1 MTDVA
6 QNASPAPALRPD
18 ARGKDNVIIR
28 FESITKRFGNL
39 PAVDNVTLDVREGEF
54 FALLGPSGCGKTTL
68 LRMLAGF
75 ETPTEGRILIDGKDI
90 ANLPPNRRPVNM
102 VFQSYAVF
110 PHMKVTDN
118 IAYGLKMDGV
128 SGSEIRRRVDEA
140 LELVKL
146 GGLGERMPDQLSG
159 GQRQRVAL
167 ARALV
172 KRPRVLLLDEPLSA
186 LDAKLRDQMRSEL
199 TSLQKK
205 VGITFI
211 MVTHDQDEALAIA
224 TRCAVMNR
232 GMLAQVATPSDLYEF
247 PNSQFVAD
255 FVGRVNMFE
264 GVLEK
269 DEQDEAVV
277 RCADFS
283 APVYLDHGVT
293 GARGTTVWVALRPE
307 KIEMHKRTEGQTPFK
322 MEDAPE
328 GANVTPGIIREIVY
342 LGSETNYEVELEGGR
357 RVKTFRSNLTRYDQ
371 EDFTHDEPVW
381 LAWHACSPAV
391 LLS

>member
-1 MTDVA
+1 MTDA
-6 QNASPAPALRPD
+6 APSSTPAAKPAPHVKENA
-18 ARGKDNVIIR
+18 IIR
-28 FESITKRFGNL
+28 FENITKRYGKVVAVENVNL
-39 PAVDNVTLDVREGEF
+39 EIREGEF

-75 ETPTEGRILIDGKDI
+75 ETPTEGRVLIDGRDV
-90 ANLPPNRRPVNM
+90 AALPPNKRPVNM

-110 PHMKVTDN
+110 PHMKVSDN
-118 IAYGLKMDGV
+118 VAYGLKMDGV
-128 SGSEIRRRVDEA
+128 EAGEIKRRVDEA
-140 LELVKL
+140 LDLVKL
-146 GGLGERMPDQLSG
+146 GGFGDRMPDQLSG

-199 TSLQKK
+199 TSLQEK

-232 GMLAQVATPSDLYEF
+232 GVLTQVATPADLYEF
-247 PNSQFVAD
+247 PNSRFVAD
-255 FVGRVNMFE
+255 FVGSVNMFE
-264 GVLEK
+264 GVLDK
-269 DEQDEAVV
+269 DEQDHAIV
-277 RCADFS
+277 RAPELA

-293 GARGTTVWVALRPE
+293 GAKGSTVWVALRPE
-307 KIEMHKRTEGQTPFK
+307 KIEMHKRAEGSAAMK
-322 MEDAPE
+322 MEDAPA
-328 GANVTPGIIREIVY
+328 GSNVVPGIIRDIVY
-342 LGSETNYEVELEGGR
+342 LGSETIFEIELESGR

-371 EDFTHDEPVW
+371 EDFTWDEPVW

>member
-6 QNASPAPALRPD
+6 QNASPAPVPRPD

-90 ANLPPNRRPVNM
+90 ANLPPNKRPVNM

-307 KIEMHKRTEGQTPFK
+307 KIEMHKRAEGQTPFK
-322 MEDAPE
+322 MEDAPQ
-328 GANVTPGIIREIVY
+328 GANVTPGTIREIVY

>member
-1 MTDVA
+1 MSDV
-6 QNASPAPALRPD
+6 QPGASRPASSVKP
-18 ARGKDNVIIR
+18 NTIIH
-28 FESITKRFGNL
+28 FENITKRYGKVV
-39 PAVDNVTLDVREGEF
+39 AVDNVNLQILEGEF

-75 ETPTEGRILIDGKDI
+75 ETPTEGRVLIDGKDVSSI
-90 ANLPPNRRPVNM
+90 PPNKRPVNM

-110 PHMKVTDN
+110 PHMSVADN
-118 IAYGLKMDGV
+118 VGYGLKMDGV
-128 SGSEIRRRVDEA
+128 EAGERARRATEA

-146 GGLGERMPDQLSG
+146 GGFGERMPDQLSG

-186 LDAKLRDQMRSEL
+186 LDAKLRDQMRTEL
-199 TSLQKK
+199 TQLQEK

-232 GMLAQVATPSDLYEF
+232 GLLQQVATPSDLYEF
-247 PNSQFVAD
+247 PNSRFVAD
-255 FVGRVNMFE
+255 FVGSVNMFE
-264 GVLEK
+264 GELAE
-269 DEQDEAVV
+269 DEPDHAIVKCPEI
-277 RCADFS
+277 D

-293 GARGTTVWVALRPE
+293 GAKGTTVWVALRPE
-307 KIEMHKRTEGQTPFK
+307 KIELHKRTGDAKIK
-322 MEDAPE
+322 MEDTPE
-328 GANVTPGIIREIVY
+328 GANVVPGVIKEIVY
-342 LGSETNYEVELEGGR
+342 LGSETIYEVEIEGGR
-357 RVKTFRSNLTRYDQ
+357 RVKTVRSNLTRYDQ
-371 EDFTHDEPVW
+371 EDFTWEDPVW

>member
-1 MTDVA
+1 MNDA
-6 QNASPAPALRPD
+6 APIQAAKPG
-18 ARGKDNVIIR
+18 APVKDNSIIS
-28 FESITKRFGNL
+28 FEGVSKRFGKVV
-39 PAVDNVTLDVREGEF
+39 AVDNVNLQVREGEF

-90 ANLPPNRRPVNM
+90 AQLPPNKRPVNM

-110 PHMKVTDN
+110 PHMTVNDN
-118 IAYGLKMDGV
+118 VGYGLKMDKV
-128 SGSEIRRRVDEA
+128 PPPEIERRVAEA

-146 GGLGERMPDQLSG
+146 GGFGERKPDQLSG

-199 TSLQKK
+199 TALQEK

-211 MVTHDQDEALAIA
+211 IVTHDQDEALAIA
-224 TRCAVMNR
+224 TRCAVMDR
-232 GMLAQVATPSDLYEF
+232 GRLAQVATPSDLYEF
-247 PNSQFVAD
+247 PNSRFVAD
-255 FVGRVNMFE
+255 FVGSVNMFE
-264 GVLEK
+264 GVLER
-269 DEQDEAVV
+269 DEPNLAQV
-277 RCADFS
+277 RCAELS

-293 GARGTTVWVALRPE
+293 GAKGSTVWVALRPE
-307 KIEMHKRTEGQTPFK
+307 KIEMHKRADGSAPIK
-322 MEDAPE
+322 MEDAPD
-328 GANVTPGIIREIVY
+328 GANVVPGVIRDIVY
-342 LGSETNYEVELEGGR
+342 LGSETNYEIEIEGGR
-357 RVKTFRSNLTRYDQ
+357 RVKAFRSNLTRYDQ
-371 EDFTHDEPVW
+371 EDFTWDEPVW

>member
-1 MTDVA
+1 MTEAATVA
-6 QNASPAPALRPD
+6 RPTPHL
-18 ARGKDNVIIR
+18 KDNAIIR
-28 FESITKRFGNL
+28 FENITKRYGKVV
-39 PAVDNVTLDVREGEF
+39 AVDNVNLEIREGEF

-75 ETPTEGRILIDGKDI
+75 ETPTEGRIFIDGKDI
-90 ANLPPNRRPVNM
+90 ATLPPNKRPVNM

-110 PHMKVTDN
+110 PHMKAADKV
-118 IAYGLKMDGV
+118 AYGLKMDGV
-128 SGSEIRRRVDEA
+128 EGGEIKRRVEEA
-140 LELVKL
+140 LDLVKL
-146 GGLGERMPDQLSG
+146 GGFGDRMPDQLSG

-199 TSLQKK
+199 TSLQEK

-232 GMLAQVATPSDLYEF
+232 GLLAQVATPSDLYEF
-247 PNSQFVAD
+247 PNSRFVAD
-255 FVGRVNMFE
+255 FVGSVNMFE
-264 GVLEK
+264 GVLDK
-269 DEQDEAVV
+269 DEQDHAIV
-277 RCADFS
+277 RTPELS

-293 GARGTTVWVALRPE
+293 GAKGSTVWVALRPE
-307 KIEMHKRTEGQTPFK
+307 KIEMHKRAEGSTAMK
-322 MEDAPE
+322 MEDAPA
-328 GANVTPGIIREIVY
+328 GTNVVPGTIKDIVY
-342 LGSETNYEVELEGGR
+342 LGSETIFDIELEGGR

-371 EDFTHDEPVW
+371 EDFTWDEPVW

>member
-1 MTDVA
+1 MTNA
-6 QNASPAPALRPD
+6 QVSNAPAPKPA
-18 ARGKDNVIIR
+18 AHVKDNAIIR
-28 FESITKRFGNL
+28 FENVTKRFGKMV
-39 PAVDNVTLDVREGEF
+39 AVDNVTLDVREGEF

-75 ETPTEGRILIDGKDI
+75 ETPTEGRILIDGKDV
-90 ANLPPNRRPVNM
+90 AALPPNKRPVNM

-110 PHMKVTDN
+110 PHMKVMDN
-118 IAYGLKMDGV
+118 VAYGLKMDGIA
-128 SGSEIRRRVDEA
+128 GDEIKRRVEEA

-146 GGLGERMPDQLSG
+146 GGLGARMPDQLSG

-199 TSLQKK
+199 TSLQEK

-232 GMLAQVATPSDLYEF
+232 GVLTQVATPADLYEF
-247 PNSQFVAD
+247 PNSRFVAD
-255 FVGRVNMFE
+255 FVGSVNMFE
-264 GVLEK
+264 GVLE
-269 DEQDEAVV
+269 QDEPNQAQV
-277 RCADFS
+277 RCAELS
-283 APVYLDHGVT
+283 ALVYLDHGVT
-293 GARGTTVWVALRPE
+293 GARGSTVWVALRPE
-307 KIEMHKRTEGQTPFK
+307 KIEMHKRVDGQAPMK
-322 MEDAPE
+322 MEDAPA
-328 GANVTPGIIREIVY
+328 GANVVPGVIRDIVY
-342 LGSETNYEVELEGGR
+342 LGSETNFEVELEGGR

-371 EDFTHDEPVW
+371 EDFTWDEPVW

>member
-1 MTDVA
+1 M
-6 QNASPAPALRPD
+6 
-18 ARGKDNVIIR
+18 IIR

-90 ANLPPNRRPVNM
+90 ANLPPNKRPVNM

-307 KIEMHKRTEGQTPFK
+307 KIEMHTRAEGQTPFK
-322 MEDAPE
+322 MDDAPQ
-328 GANVTPGIIREIVY
+328 GANVTPGTIREIVY